1 MKKFNPFVLAF
12 DCTKMSLRVDVWEKS
27 KKLGEVSVILNR
39 ETSSEIR
46 RAYQGAYGI
55 ELTKEEEQDMLI
67 ECRLIAIQIWE

>member
-46 RAYQGAYGI
+46 DIYYGFYGI
-55 ELTKEEEQDMLI
+55 GLTREEKEDMLS
-67 ECRLIAIQIWE
+67 ECRLIASRIWE